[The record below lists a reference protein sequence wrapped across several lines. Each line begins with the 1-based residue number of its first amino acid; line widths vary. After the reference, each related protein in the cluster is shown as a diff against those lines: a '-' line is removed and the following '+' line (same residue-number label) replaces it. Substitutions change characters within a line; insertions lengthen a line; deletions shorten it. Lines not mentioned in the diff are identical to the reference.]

1 MGFKKGNQNIDSVF
15 YGTDYVERM
24 YLGGGEPFFQAS
36 YLDFY
41 KTNFFSIGLGQE
53 KRQIDN
59 PMGDGAISYI
69 KTEWSSQYGYQLE
82 VNVPK
87 EKEQLYLSA
96 AEFVNKK
103 IDTYM
108 DTYVRIPLPQKS
120 TQEILLMAILDI
132 AISSIERKQSNENRS
147 FLGKIKD
154 ILK

>member
-1 MGFKKGNQNIDSVF
+1 MEKEMKKLSVNVYGF
-15 YGTDYVERM
+15 E
-24 YLGGGEPFFQAS
+24 
-36 YLDFY
+36 
-41 KTNFFSIGLGQE
+41 
-53 KRQIDN
+53 
-59 PMGDGAISYI
+59 
-69 KTEWSSQYGYQLE
+69 LE
-82 VNVPK
+82 VHVP
-87 EKEQLYLSA
+87 KEQLYLSA

>member
-1 MGFKKGNQNIDSVF
+1 MEKEIKKLSVNVYGF
-15 YGTDYVERM
+15 E
-24 YLGGGEPFFQAS
+24 
-36 YLDFY
+36 
-41 KTNFFSIGLGQE
+41 
-53 KRQIDN
+53 
-59 PMGDGAISYI
+59 
-69 KTEWSSQYGYQLE
+69 LE
-82 VNVPK
+82 VHVPK